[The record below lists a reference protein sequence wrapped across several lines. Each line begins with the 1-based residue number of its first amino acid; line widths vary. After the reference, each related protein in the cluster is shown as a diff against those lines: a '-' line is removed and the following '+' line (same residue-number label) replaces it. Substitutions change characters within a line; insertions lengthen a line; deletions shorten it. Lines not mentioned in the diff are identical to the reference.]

1 MATVTETLTVAT
13 LEANADGVSVS
24 AAVRK
29 EGRRYVIVIDGHAVD
44 STTELRAAYQVMASA
59 VRRQLPRGN
68 PTNWGVAIRC
78 NTTAFSLAYGNRSGG
93 GGGGG
98 GEPNPCVR
106 QAIARYR
113 ESTLHH
119 ALEHA
124 AATLGSCCS

>member
-1 MATVTETLTVAT
+1 MATQTETLTIAA

-24 AAVRK
+24 AELRK
-29 EGRRYVIVIDGHAVD
+29 EGRRFVIVVDGHPVN
-44 STTELRAAYQVMASA
+44 STTELRAAYQVMAST

-68 PTNWGVAIRC
+68 PNSWGVAIRC
-78 NTTAFSLAYGNRSGG
+78 NTTAFSLAYGNRGG

-106 QAIARYR
+106 QAISRYR
-113 ESTLHH
+113 ENKLHH